1 MKATVELSDQKMSE
15 ILELTSARKKG
26 PAIPR
31 LIQAVPRLIQAVPR
45 LIQAVPRLIQ
55 AVPRLM
61 TSGEW
66 SWRPCGKNSGLP
78 AAGGSTRHAVAAG
91 NSSGSVVGGDQS
103 GPGLPTD

>member
-26 PAIPR
+26 PAI
-31 LIQAVPRLIQAVPR
+31 PR

>member
-26 PAIPR
+26 P
-31 LIQAVPRLIQAVPR
+31 AVPR

>member
-26 PAIPR
+26 PAI
-31 LIQAVPRLIQAVPR
+31 PRLIQAVPR

>member
-26 PAIPR
+26 PA
-31 LIQAVPRLIQAVPR
+31 
-45 LIQAVPRLIQ
+45 VPRLIQ

-66 SWRPCGKNSGLP
+66 SWRHGGKNSGLP